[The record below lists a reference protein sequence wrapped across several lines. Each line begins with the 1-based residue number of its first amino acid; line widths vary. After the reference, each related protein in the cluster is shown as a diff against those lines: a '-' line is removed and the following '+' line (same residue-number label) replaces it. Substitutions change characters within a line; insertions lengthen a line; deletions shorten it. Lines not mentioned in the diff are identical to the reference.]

1 MMKEGNPM
9 PEEQTPALPSGDI
22 PNSWGFHLLQELR
35 HLEDKIDTRFTAQD
49 AKIVALDAKMD
60 ARFVAQHAEIASLEE
75 KMDARFVAMEEK
87 IDARFAVMQEKMDAR
102 FIAMQEKIDARF
114 VAMEK
119 KLDTRFVAQDAR
131 LDAAVVSL
139 RQEISGLRYWAWGSI
154 VAVFIGTVTI
164 ILTLQ
169 P

>member
-1 MMKEGNPM
+1 MS
-9 PEEQTPALPSGDI
+9 EEQTPALPSGDI

-49 AKIVALDAKMD
+49 AKIVAL
-60 ARFVAQHAEIASLEE
+60 EE
-75 KMDARFVAMEEK
+75 KMDARFMAMEEK
-87 IDARFAVMQEKMDAR
+87 M
-102 FIAMQEKIDARF
+102 DARF

-164 ILTLQ
+164 ILTLK

>member
-1 MMKEGNPM
+1 MKEGNPM
-9 PEEQTPALPSGDI
+9 SEEQTPALPSGDI

-49 AKIVALDAKMD
+49 AKIVAL
-60 ARFVAQHAEIASLEE
+60 EE
-75 KMDARFVAMEEK
+75 KMDARFMAMEEK
-87 IDARFAVMQEKMDAR
+87 M
-102 FIAMQEKIDARF
+102 DARF

-164 ILTLQ
+164 ILTLK